1 MNIFR
6 SILLAA
12 LSCAF
17 LMMPS
22 PVTRGDD
29 NDDSPTTEQRQR
41 GDGERGQAGR
51 RRRGGEGRRGGDGE
65 GRRGGFG
72 GRRGGGFGGPGGP
85 GGFGGGRGP
94 DGSMLGL
101 LLIPE
106 VNQELDLSDTQ
117 LGALVRLREQNR
129 PEGRDMD
136 IRNMDREERREMFE
150 KMQSERAAKQ
160 SEVEEQ
166 LEEIL
171 LPGQLDRLREI
182 STQVRGAAVLEDDR
196 VREELGV
203 TDDQMKELQT
213 ARQSMREE
221 FGSKMREMFQG
232 GDFEAARE
240 QMKTMREEGEKRVMS
255 ILTAEQRSKLDE
267 MKGEPFE
274 MPERQPMERRR

>member
-1 MNIFR
+1 MNISR
-6 SILLAA
+6 SILPAA

-17 LMMPS
+17 FLVPS
-22 PVTRGDD
+22 PVTRADD
-29 NDDSPTTEQRQR
+29 DGSTPKTEQRQR
-41 GDGERGQAGR
+41 GGGERGEAGR
-51 RRRGGEGRRGGDGE
+51 RRRGGGDGE

-72 GRRGGGFGGPGGP
+72 GRRGGGGGGFGGPGGP

-106 VNQELDLSDTQ
+106 VNQELELSDTQ
-117 LGALVRLREQNR
+117 LGALVRMREQNR

-136 IRNMDREERREMFE
+136 FRNMDREARREMFE

-160 SEVEEQ
+160 AEVEEQ

-182 STQVRGAAVLEDDR
+182 STQVRGGAALEDPR
-196 VREELGV
+196 IREELEI
-203 TDDQMKELQT
+203 TADQMKELQT

-240 QMKTMREEGEKRVMS
+240 QMKTMREQGEQKVME
-255 ILTAEQRSKLDE
+255 ILTDEQRSKLDE

-274 MPERQPMERRR
+274 MPERQPMGRRR